1 MTRREIREIIFMLLF
16 QLEFHNE
23 ADIKQ
28 TLEQYMS
35 AEENSLP
42 ADNEAVTKLFAS
54 LPESEIEY
62 IRSVFHGV
70 NEKRDEID
78 ALIEKHT
85 QDWSLERITKVDLA
99 VLRYCVY
106 ELTYLSDAIPDSIS
120 INEAIELVKKYSTDK
135 SRTFVNGVLA
145 AYWKEL
151 KGNGTQE

>member
-23 ADIKQ
+23 ADVKQ

-35 AEENSLP
+35 ANENSLP
-42 ADNEAVTKLFAS
+42 ADNEAVTKLLSS
-54 LPESEIEY
+54 LPESETQY
-62 IRSVFHGV
+62 IQTVFKGV

-78 ALIEKHT
+78 AIIEKHA
-85 QDWSLERITKVDLA
+85 QEWSLERITKVDLA
-99 VLRYCVY
+99 VLRYCIY
-106 ELTYLSDAIPDSIS
+106 ELTYLSDSVPDSIS
-120 INEAIELVKKYSTDK
+120 INEAVELVKKYSTDK

-151 KGNGTQE
+151 KGNTTQI